1 MDDFE
6 KDLQKLEEITRQLQ
20 SGDTGIEK
28 SMELY
33 TEGVKLAEM
42 LEKRLNTYKS
52 KIEILENEV
61 KKS

>member
-20 SGDTGIEK
+20 SGDTGIER

-33 TEGVKLAEM
+33 AEGVKLAGM
-42 LEKRLNTYKS
+42 LQKRLSTYKS
-52 KIEILENEV
+52 RIEILENEAGQP
-61 KKS
+61 

>member
-6 KDLQKLEEITRQLQ
+6 KDLQRLDEITQRLQ
-20 SGDTGIEK
+20 SGDTGIEQ

-33 TEGVKLAEM
+33 SEGVKLAEM
-42 LEKRLNTYKS
+42 LGKRLSTYKS

-61 KKS
+61 KGS

>member
-6 KDLQKLEEITRQLQ
+6 KDLQKLEEITQRLQ
-20 SGDTGIEK
+20 SGDTGIEQ

-33 TEGVKLAEM
+33 SEGVKLAEM
-42 LEKRLNTYKS
+42 LGKRLSTYKS

-61 KKS
+61 KGS

>member
-20 SGDTGIEK
+20 SGEVGIEK

-33 TEGVKLAEM
+33 AEGVRLADM
-42 LEKRLNTYKS
+42 LGKRLNTYKS
-52 KIEILENEV
+52 KIEILEKEV
-61 KKS
+61 EQS

>member
-6 KDLQKLEEITRQLQ
+6 KELQRLEEITRRLQ
-20 SGDTGIEK
+20 SGDTGIEQ

-33 TEGVKLAEM
+33 AEGVKLAEM
-42 LEKRLNTYKS
+42 LQKRLNTYKS

-61 KKS
+61 KGS